1 MSRAFLKPRHWR
13 VQIFKVQNRLIALQS
28 AVKSPSERGT
38 ERHMWRSIAFFR
50 EKYYMLS
57 WTRAD
62 WRISKCQTERNTS
75 FSWRTEK
82 IRAKYLRANNP
93 VVQPLRLLPAATRA
107 SAYESV
113 APSVYTSLRAASRW
127 WTNLLVDQLGSQ
139 TRSRRPTSRSK
150 ASSTFECCRAF
161 APSSNSLSCTT
172 TLFALRR
179 KQGPQIHTRFVSTH
193 PSRGRVSLSPTMA

>member
-1 MSRAFLKPRHWR
+1 MSDK
-13 VQIFKVQNRLIALQS
+13 
-28 AVKSPSERGT
+28 
-38 ERHMWRSIAFFR
+38 
-50 EKYYMLS
+50 KYFVLM
-57 WTRAD
+57 
-62 WRISKCQTERNTS
+62 ENN
-75 FSWRTEK
+75 K

-93 VVQPLRLLPAATRA
+93 VVRPLRLQPAATRA

-172 TLFALRR
+172 ISFSLRR
-179 KQGPQIHTRFVSTH
+179 EQDLQIHTRFITTCSSGARFAKPNDGLIKRTYDVHLSSGTRDAHPLRREAVTPNERTKNANATTKGGEAKST
-193 PSRGRVSLSPTMA
+193 SSC

>member
-1 MSRAFLKPRHWR
+1 MR
-13 VQIFKVQNRLIALQS
+13 IFRIQNRPLAALYGGKAS
-28 AVKSPSERGT
+28 SEWVT

-57 WTRAD
+57 QTRAD
-62 WRISKCQTERNTS
+62 WRISKCQTEKNTS

-93 VVQPLRLLPAATRA
+93 VVRPLRLQPAATRA

-172 TLFALRR
+172 LSFSLRR
-179 KQGPQIHTRFVSTH
+179 EQDLQIHTRFITTCS
-193 PSRGRVSLSPTMA
+193 SGGAFR

>member
-1 MSRAFLKPRHWR
+1 
-13 VQIFKVQNRLIALQS
+13 
-28 AVKSPSERGT
+28 
-38 ERHMWRSIAFFR
+38 MWRSIAFFR
-50 EKYYMLS
+50 EKYYMLNGL
-57 WTRAD
+57 RAN

-93 VVQPLRLLPAATRA
+93 VVRPSRLQPAATRA

-113 APSVYTSLRAASRW
+113 APSVFTSSRAASRW

-172 TLFALRR
+172 ALCALRR
-179 KQGPQIHTRFVSTH
+179 TYGPQIHTRFLTRHSSQGWVS
-193 PSRGRVSLSPTMA
+193 PSPTMA